1 MYKRGSPKNAIK
13 ERLKLKALSLRLQEA
28 LKLKLTAS
36 GFRRPWGYKRGSP
49 KNAIKENEGA
59 SKGTPFEA
67 LIDHGIDRLLVRDLI
82 KNCPLQFLHFQ
93 SSESLSLKL

>member
-1 MYKRGSPKNAIK
+1 M
-13 ERLKLKALSLRLQEA
+13 
-28 LKLKLTAS
+28 
-36 GFRRPWGYKRGSP
+36 YKRGSP

-67 LIDHGIDRLLVRDLI
+67 LIACGIDRFLVRDLI

-93 SSESLSLKL
+93 SSLSLRLQEAPKLTLKASGFRRP